1 MMMMM
6 NIVVSVLDSWWHLS
20 IDDDCNVVSSI
31 PIDVRMIRYVGAV
44 VWFEY
49 LYH

>member
-1 MMMMM
+1 MMMM

-20 IDDDCNVVSSI
+20 IDDDDDCNVVPSI

-49 LYH
+49 